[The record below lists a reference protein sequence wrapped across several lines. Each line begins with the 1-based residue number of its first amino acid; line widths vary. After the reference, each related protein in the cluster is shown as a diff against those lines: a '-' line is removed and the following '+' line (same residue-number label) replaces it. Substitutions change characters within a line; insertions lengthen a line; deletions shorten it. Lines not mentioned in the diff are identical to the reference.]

1 MTASFRTVENWA
13 DYTFGCPEGKVD
25 GDKWIARHGARAG
38 RKTSSCVF
46 RKLGPSKN
54 TGCATGRGSG
64 TEHNE
69 NEDRQSSAQRGSENL
84 RLSRAATARAWP
96 TPQKKR

>member
-13 DYTFGCPEGKVD
+13 DYTFRCPEGKWTATVD
-25 GDKWIARHGARAG
+25 SKAWGKGGGQNLILCFSEVGAEQKYRAG
-38 RKTSSCVF
+38 GKTSSCVF

-69 NEDRQSSAQRGSENL
+69 NQDRQSSAQKG
-84 RLSRAATARAWP
+84 
-96 TPQKKR
+96 Q